1 MQKCDSIIVMVDFSK
16 FLTGQRGSRLL
27 LDTDGF
33 TYNLRKDRT
42 TSDGCTN
49 WRCSKHRSLKCP
61 CTVKFNPTDELL
73 SAGPKVHN
81 HAADVL
87 VEEKKELI
95 NSLKQKA
102 ADQKLSATQN
112 LVTETLASATPDLN
126 IVLLL
131 SKIESLARVAQRAS
145 AEASG
150 SANHSEAS
158 TAD

>member
-126 IVLLL
+126 IALP
-131 SKIESLARVAQRAS
+131 KIVSR
-145 AEASG
+145 
-150 SANHSEAS
+150 
-158 TAD
+158 